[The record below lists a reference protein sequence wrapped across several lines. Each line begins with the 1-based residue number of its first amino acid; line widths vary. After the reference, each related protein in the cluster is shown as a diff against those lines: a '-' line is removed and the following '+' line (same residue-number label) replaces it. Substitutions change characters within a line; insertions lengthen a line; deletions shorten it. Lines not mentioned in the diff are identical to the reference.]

1 MVHKN
6 YLIYKLKGAV
16 RMKHSFKKIMC
27 GFLTAVML
35 ITATPLSGFVG
46 LKLNFNW
53 LNFGTKA
60 AAADALAESGTCGTD
75 ASYTFDA
82 ETGLLTIS

>member
-35 ITATPLSGFVG
+35 MTAAPLSGLVG
-46 LKLNFNW
+46 LKLNFN
-53 LNFGTKA
+53 
-60 AAADALAESGTCGTD
+60 
-75 ASYTFDA
+75 
-82 ETGLLTIS
+82 